1 MITNRESLK
10 EKIHE
15 IHNYM
20 RNNGIGYGMNALK
33 VFNFLYGL
41 MKIEDYNQDLF
52 EEKYRF
58 SYLLKLANED
68 SKKTNEA
75 INNIIGFIFNNEK
88 LKPLIYYEIPDDL
101 THDVYNDLIKQIYSI
116 KDVEASSNELL
127 SGKVYEY
134 FIGRDQS
141 SISELGA
148 YFTNRRIVDFI
159 LNKIDIQLKSDG
171 SIPKMIDMFGGSGG
185 FTTGYMNY
193 LNDNFTIDW
202 LKDINNIYHYDIN
215 EDVLNS
221 ARLELYCISNGIF
234 PSENNIKKVNSF
246 KCEFSSKFDLII
258 TNPPYGG
265 DKKITSAKKEKR
277 DKVKAYLKKLIDSD
291 IDEDTRRNRKQQ
303 LEKIK
308 SEEKEELKQ
317 FEKQTVNIDTCSKIL
332 QQFASKNKLIGK
344 DKEACSLM
352 LMMELLENNGLAVG
366 VLKEGLFFDGKYKD
380 LRKFLI
386 ENYNLKAIISVP
398 QNQFENTSTKTSI
411 IIFEKGSI
419 TTKIEFSELIV
430 NTYNQDEFIEYENEI
445 HLSCCKGDIK
455 NIEEIYINTV
465 SKTDIL
471 NNTNYSFNSKDYETK
486 SIICGDDF
494 KLVKIGDISKI
505 EFGTRI
511 TKKNNIIGIYGVLG
525 GGDITFYT
533 NEYNREGFNII
544 ISRFALSSKCVR
556 LINDKIFLNDSGLSL
571 NIDNDNIKKYIGYYL
586 YNNQYI
592 IYNSS
597 RGTIQNNIDITKLKE
612 LEIPIPKT
620 QELIDYWV
628 NKISTP
634 FNLKQEKEKKF
645 KELEEEIKIK
655 IKDIQEN
662 SDCDEVK
669 LGDISKFKD
678 GYDFYRNEMDDR
690 NKYIE
695 GENLPLL
702 KIANNEINDY
712 IIINKK
718 YDKFIVNYGDIVIG
732 TKGSCGKIRKIN
744 IEKAYHKHGLLKLLD
759 FKINK
764 NYIYY
769 YLLELLNIDYINKI
783 INTSVLSNMKKSKLE
798 EIKIKIPKD
807 KSLIDN
813 LEPLFNEVE
822 DLQKEIK
829 ELDET
834 YNNNL
839 QELSKSAIKDE
850 EIEIK
855 EEIKN
860 EDTNSNKSLTVNDLR
875 EQCKSLG
882 IKGYSKKKKE
892 ELIEMIKNHK
902 N

>member
-52 EEKYRF
+52 DEKHRF

-68 SKKTNEA
+68 SKKTNST
-75 INNIIGFIFNNEK
+75 IDDILDFIFENEK
-88 LKPLIYYEIPDDL
+88 LKQLLYYEIPKDL
-101 THDVYNDLIKQIYSI
+101 NPNIYNNIIKQIYTI
-116 KDVEASSNELL
+116 KDAEATSNELL
-127 SGKVYEY
+127 SGKIYEY
-134 FIGRDQS
+134 FIGRDQT

-159 LNKIDIQLKSDG
+159 LNKINIQLKSNG

-193 LNDNFTIDW
+193 LNNNFTIDW
-202 LKDINNIYHYDIN
+202 LKNIDNIYHYDIN
-215 EDVLNS
+215 EDILNS
-221 ARLELYCISNGIF
+221 ARLELYCLSNGIF
-234 PSENNIKKVNSF
+234 PNKYNIKKVNSF
-246 KCEFSSKFDLII
+246 TLEFGSKFDLII

-277 DKVKAYLKKLIDSD
+277 DKVKVYLKKLIDSN
-291 IDEDTRRNRKQQ
+291 IDEDTKKIRKQQ

-308 SEEKEELKQ
+308 LEEKAEIKEN
-317 FEKQTVNIDTCSKIL
+317 EKQTVNIDTCSKIL
-332 QQFASKNKLIGK
+332 QMFASKNKLIGK

-352 LMMELLENNGLAVG
+352 LMMELLEDNGLAVG
-366 VLKEGLFFDGKYKD
+366 ILKEGLFFDGKYKD

-386 ENYNLKAIISVP
+386 ENYNLKAIISIP

-411 IIFEKGSI
+411 IIFEKGNI
-419 TTKIEFSELIV
+419 TTKIEFSELII
-430 NTYNQDEFIEYENEI
+430 NTYNEDEFIEFENEI

-455 NIEEIYINTV
+455 DIKEIYINTV
-465 SKTDIL
+465 SNTDIL
-471 NNTNYSFNSKDYETK
+471 NNTNYSFNYKDYEKNT
-486 SIICGDDF
+486 IICGDDF
-494 KLVKIGDISKI
+494 KLVKIGDICEFLSKSNRQASFGKDEGLYNFYTSSYNIKKCDEADYNEECLIIGNGGVANIKIDNKFSCSADNILIKSDYNKYIYSILIANKKLLQDGFSGSTIKHLSKKYLEELKIPIPKTQELIDYWVNKISTPLNLKKEKEKRFKELEEEIKLKIKDINENSDYEDVKLGDISKI

-597 RGTIQNNIDITKLKE
+597 RGSIQNNIDINKLK
-612 LEIPIPKT
+612 
-620 QELIDYWV
+620 
-628 NKISTP
+628 
-634 FNLKQEKEKKF
+634 
-645 KELEEEIKIK
+645 
-655 IKDIQEN
+655 
-662 SDCDEVK
+662 
-669 LGDISKFKD
+669 
-678 GYDFYRNEMDDR
+678 
-690 NKYIE
+690 
-695 GENLPLL
+695 
-702 KIANNEINDY
+702 
-712 IIINKK
+712 
-718 YDKFIVNYGDIVIG
+718 
-732 TKGSCGKIRKIN
+732 
-744 IEKAYHKHGLLKLLD
+744 
-759 FKINK
+759 
-764 NYIYY
+764 
-769 YLLELLNIDYINKI
+769 
-783 INTSVLSNMKKSKLE
+783 

-807 KSLIDN
+807 KSLIEK
-813 LEPLFNEVE
+813 LEPLFNEIE
-822 DLQKEIK
+822 ILQKEIK
-829 ELDET
+829 ELNKI
-834 YNNNL
+834 YNDYL
-839 QELSKSAIKDE
+839 QELAKNAIKDV
-850 EIEIK
+850 EIEVKKEVK

-875 EQCKSLG
+875 EQCKTLG

-902 N
+902 

>member
-52 EEKYRF
+52 EEKHRF
-58 SYLLKLANED
+58 SYLLELAKDD
-68 SKKTNEA
+68 SKKTNKV
-75 INNIIGFIFNNEK
+75 INNILVLIFENEK
-88 LKPLIYYEIPDDL
+88 LKPLLYYDIPDDL
-101 THDVYNDLIKQIYSI
+101 NPSVYNDLIKEIYSI
-116 KDVEASSNELL
+116 KDAEATSNELL

-202 LKDINNIYHYDIN
+202 LKNINNIYHYDIN

-221 ARLELYCISNGIF
+221 ARLELYCLSNGIF

-291 IDEDTRRNRKQQ
+291 IDEDIKKIRKLQ
-303 LEKIK
+303 LKNIIE
-308 SEEKEELKQ
+308 EEKKELIQ
-317 FEKQTVNIDTCSKIL
+317 LEKQTVNIDTCSEIL
-332 QQFASKNKLIGK
+332 QKFASKNKLIGK

-352 LMMELLENNGLAVG
+352 LMMELLEDNGLAVG

-445 HLSCCKGDIK
+445 HLSCCKGDII

-471 NNTNYSFNSKDYETK
+471 NNTNYSFNYKDYETK

-494 KLVKIGDISKI
+494 KLVKIRDICEFLSKSNRQAS
-505 EFGTRI
+505 FG
-511 TKKNNIIGIYGVLG
+511 KDEGLYN
-525 GGDITFYT
+525 FYT
-533 NEYNREGFNII
+533 
-544 ISRFALSSKCVR
+544 SSY
-556 LINDKIFLNDSGLSL
+556 
-571 NIDNDNIKKYIGYYL
+571 NIKKCDEADYNEECLIIGNGGVANIKIDNKFSCSDHNL
-586 YNNQYI
+586 I
-592 IYNSS
+592 IKSIYNTYIYSILIANKKLLQDGFS
-597 RGTIQNNIDITKLKE
+597 GSTIKNLSKKYLEELK
-612 LEIPIPKT
+612 IPIPKT
-620 QELIDYWV
+620 EELIDYWV

-634 FNLKQEKEKKF
+634 FNLKEEKEKRF
-645 KELEEEIKIK
+645 KELEEEIKLK
-655 IKDIQEN
+655 IKDINEN
-662 SDCDEVK
+662 YDCEDIK
-669 LGDISKFKD
+669 LGDIIIYVKKTKKFKAKD
-678 GYDFYRNEMDDR
+678 GNNNGKYHFYTSSQTNILFRDDYEFL
-690 NKYIE
+690 NKYIII
-695 GENLPLL
+695 GRGGNYSLHIDNKFSVSHDDVYVIDIKNI
-702 KIANNEINDY
+702 KID
-712 IIINKK
+712 
-718 YDKFIVNYGDIVIG
+718 
-732 TKGSCGKIRKIN
+732 
-744 IEKAYHKHGLLKLLD
+744 
-759 FKINK
+759 
-764 NYIYY
+764 YIYY
-769 YLLELLNIDYINKI
+769 YLYYYNNLLSSTFSGSTIKH
-783 INTSVLSNMKKSKLE
+783 TSKSKLE
-798 EIKIKIPKD
+798 EINIKIPKD

-813 LEPLFNEVE
+813 LEPLFDEVE
-822 DLQKEIK
+822 VLQKEIK

-834 YNNNL
+834 YNNYL
-839 QELSKSAIKDE
+839 QELSKSAIKDDE
-850 EIEIK
+850 TDIKNEVK

-902 N
+902 